1 MSYRVIISARA
12 EMEIEQAH
20 AWWATHRS
28 RRQADRWYKQF
39 KKAID
44 SLSDNPFLRPVS
56 KESATF
62 PFEIRD
68 LPFGLGSRPT
78 HRAIFTIKG
87 EEIQVLTIRHVAQPD
102 LRKRDLP

>member
-1 MSYRVIISARA
+1 MPYRVIIPARA
-12 EMEIEQAH
+12 ELEIAQTH
-20 AWWATHRS
+20 DWWAANRS
-28 RRQADRWYKQF
+28 RRQADRWYNHL
-39 KKAID
+39 KKVILK
-44 SLSDNPFLRPVS
+44 LSDNPYLHAVS
-56 KESATF
+56 RESASF

-87 EEIQVLTIRHVAQPD
+87 EEVHVLTVRHAAQPD